1 MIDSSYLNAF
11 HELESYEEKIQYTEA
26 LLFSLRRDRMTPS
39 AKSDFSAFIL
49 GEVDD
54 LTDRIPSGS
63 TYREKDELAQYGE
76 GLLAILVSC
85 HKSPAELP
93 EEALTRIR
101 ILQRMISRERFLE
114 NGIDGVFEEGKN
126 GPEEVRALLALLEP
140 VKEEYHRGKALQGL
154 LHYQAKIPELPEES
168 RALLAG
174 FLAEELERSLPLVPD
189 PEVLS
194 NLELMSDLCGA
205 LKQDRTPELLLR
217 VLDLGYANINYYAVS
232 SLLEMGQPVSAE
244 VIRGLA
250 EDRVYANLTY
260 GLLRKHG
267 KTELFPSELATE
279 EYLAASDMVHWLV
292 YPTELGQV
300 PDRIEYLGKIKKKE
314 VYHVFRFLSD
324 SENLGEDLRNVWLL
338 GWSSEEGG
346 TFSHFEPYAKY
357 EKKTPEK
364 TLKNIKRKVL

>member
-49 GEVDD
+49 SEVDD

-85 HKSPAELP
+85 HKSPTELP

-168 RALLAG
+168 RAL
-174 FLAEELERSLPLVPD
+174 FWRRSWSV
-189 PEVLS
+189 
-194 NLELMSDLCGA
+194 
-205 LKQDRTPELLLR
+205 
-217 VLDLGYANINYYAVS
+217 
-232 SLLEMGQPVSAE
+232 
-244 VIRGLA
+244 
-250 EDRVYANLTY
+250 
-260 GLLRKHG
+260 
-267 KTELFPSELATE
+267 LFP
-279 EYLAASDMVHWLV
+279 WC
-292 YPTELGQV
+292 
-300 PDRIEYLGKIKKKE
+300 RIR
-314 VYHVFRFLSD
+314 RFCPI
-324 SENLGEDLRNVWLL
+324 
-338 GWSSEEGG
+338 WS
-346 TFSHFEPYAKY
+346 
-357 EKKTPEK
+357 
-364 TLKNIKRKVL
+364 